1 MMELP
6 TERTAQAKPPLVKRQ
21 PGAGGLQNKHKL
33 FLMAFPFLVITF
45 IFYYL
50 PISGWIYAFYDY
62 IPGIPLKDT
71 PFAGLKWFKSI
82 VANPTQTAE
91 VLRVMKNTLAMSSLG
106 IITSF
111 FPLIFAI
118 LLAEIRHGW
127 YRKLAQTLTTIPN
140 FISWILVYALAFS
153 LFSVDNG
160 VITALLARLGR
171 VPEDYNFLASSS
183 HIWLKMIIWY
193 WWKSLGWGAIL
204 YLAAIAGID
213 QDLYEAAETDGA
225 GRFRKIWHITVPGLM
240 PTFFVLLLLSIGNF
254 VNNGMEQYFAFQNA
268 MNKDSIEVLDLYV
281 YNIAFANNFPFATAV
296 SMLKSI
302 ISVFLL
308 FTANTLSKAVRGE
321 SII

>member
-1 MMELP
+1 MELP
-6 TERTAQAKPPLVKRQ
+6 SEGVVRTVEPDRRPRRKM
-21 PGAGGLQNKHKL
+21 QNKYKL
-33 FLMAFPFLVITF
+33 FFMALPFFLITF

-50 PISGWIYAFYDY
+50 PISGWIYAFYDF
-62 IPGIPLKDT
+62 IPGIPLSDT
-71 PFAGLKWFKSI
+71 PFVGLQWFKSM

-91 VLRVMKNTLAMSSLG
+91 VLRVLKNTLAMSSLG
-106 IITSF
+106 LITSV
-111 FPLIFAI
+111 FPVVFAI
-118 LLAEIRHGW
+118 LLSEIRSGW
-127 YRKLAQTLTTIPN
+127 YRKLVQTLTTIPN

-153 LFSVDNG
+153 LFSVDSG
-160 VITALLARLGR
+160 VVTNILSRLGI
-171 VPEDYNFLASSS
+171 VPEGYNFLASDSY
-183 HIWLKMIIWY
+183 IWLKMIIWY

-225 GRFRKIWHITVPGLM
+225 SRFRKIWHITIPGLM

-296 SMLKSI
+296 SMLKSLV
-302 ISVFLL
+302 SVFLL
-308 FTANTLSKAVRGE
+308 FMANGLSKLIRGE

>member
-1 MMELP
+1 MELP
-6 TERTAQAKPPLVKRQ
+6 TEGVVPAKPAPAARPQRQ
-21 PGAGGLQNKHKL
+21 RKLANKHKL
-33 FLMAFPFLVITF
+33 FLMALPFLIITF

-50 PISGWIYAFYDY
+50 PVSGWIYAFYDF

-71 PFAGLKWFKSI
+71 PYVGLQWFKSI

-91 VLRVMKNTLAMSSLG
+91 VLRVLKNTVAMSSLG
-106 IITSF
+106 LITSV
-111 FPLIFAI
+111 FPVIFAI
-118 LLAEIRHGW
+118 LLSEIKTGW
-127 YRKLAQTLTTIPN
+127 YRKLVQTLTTIPN

-153 LFSVDNG
+153 LFSVDSG
-160 VITALLARLGR
+160 VVTAILAQLKI
-171 VPEDYNFLASSS
+171 VPEGYNFLASDS

-225 GRFRKIWHITVPGLM
+225 GRFRKIWHITVPGLI

-296 SMLKSI
+296 SMLKSLV
-302 ISVFLL
+302 SVFLL
-308 FTANTLSKAVRGE
+308 FAANTLSKLVRGE